1 MSYRTTKAA
10 IAARAAACAMLAM
23 LAAPAGPAAQSSS
36 DDALEPRPGLDPWAV
51 EIEELP
57 AWDLQK
63 SPPPLEARAK
73 RHLEFI
79 QAGVPLEY
87 RSRRNPFP
95 NTPGTIEEG
104 AQLYAANCAACHGRY
119 GRGDGDAG
127 LDLLPSPALLGS
139 LMDKQGAI
147 DEYLLWSV
155 AEGGKP
161 FGTAM
166 PAYQDRLREADIWR
180 IVTYMRAGFPVENDG

>member
-1 MSYRTTKAA
+1 MFLYPPRAG
-10 IAARAAACAMLAM
+10 IAACILLAL
-23 LAAPAGPAAQSSS
+23 LAAPFGAAAQSGS
-36 DDALEPRPGLDPWAV
+36 DALQPRPGLDPWAV

-63 SPPPLEARAK
+63 SPPRLEARAR

-95 NTPGTIEEG
+95 NTAGTIEEG
-104 AQLYAANCAACHGRY
+104 ARLYGANCAGCHGQD

-127 LDLLPSPALLGS
+127 LDLLPSPALLAS

-155 AEGGKP
+155 AEGGEP
-161 FGTAM
+161 FATAM
-166 PAYQDRLREADIWR
+166 PAYRDRLREADIWR
-180 IVTYMRAGFPVENDG
+180 IVTYMRAGFPVENGS